1 MEEIIHKGVLR
12 KNEVGK
18 LEVEITDQVECST
31 CHVKGSCSAG
41 GARDK
46 IFPVDYDSNDF
57 EPGELVTLHLSVKT
71 AFKALFWAY
80 IFPLILLLITII
92 ISSTVFSELLTGLI
106 AISSLVIYYF
116 IIYLSKNYFN
126 KEFSLNIKRLNHD

>member
-1 MEEIIHKGVLR
+1 MEEIIHKGILR
-12 KNEVGK
+12 KNAAGK

-46 IFPVDYDSNDF
+46 IFPVEYRSGDI
-57 EPGELVTLHLSVKT
+57 EPGDLVSVHLSVKT

-80 IFPLILLLITII
+80 IFPLILLLVTII
-92 ISSTVFSELLTGLI
+92 VSSIVFSELLTGLI
-106 AISSLVIYYF
+106 AILSLVIYYT
-116 IIYLSKNYFN
+116 IIYLAKNYFN

>member
-1 MEEIIHKGVLR
+1 RSSDLR
-12 KNEVGK
+12 KNAAGK

-41 GARDK
+41 SAREK
-46 IFPVDYDSNDF
+46 TFPVEYRYDDI
-57 EPGELVTLHLSVKT
+57 EPGDLVSVHLSVKT

-80 IFPLILLLITII
+80 IFPLILLLATII
-92 ISSTVFSELLTGLI
+92 VSSIVFSELLTGLI
-106 AISSLVIYYF
+106 AISSLVIYYT
-116 IIYLSKNYFN
+116 IIYLAKNYFN